1 MGRASTTKVTSSP
14 LYFAESTC
22 VKINKTSPAFWNLF
36 FQGFVKNMRR
46 LVDSI
51 RTRLQK
57 MSLSQRLILN
67 LVLVVVAIIVF
78 IGIPT
83 NLAMWRALE
92 SQVWLRVQ
100 DAQSA
105 THGLYNAEVTRVK
118 KLAGLIAGRPT
129 LSSLI
134 QQKDV
139 AGMKPYLQA
148 FKEESGGLDIIQVV
162 TPDFQAG
169 DSLAGLPSPADFL
182 AGHEPYYSD
191 LVLVGNP
198 AQLYIV
204 GVSQIQSTS
213 PGNPVVGY
221 ALVAREIKSDY
232 MKTLEQE
239 TGLAQSLIASG
250 RRVATSLPAAPD
262 WSLDPASALKV
273 ETTGQA
279 CCTMGAA
286 LDQIYYV
293 GLMPLTNSQGS
304 VLALSEVALPG
315 HSIRQGMINTILI
328 SAGFSLLVMLTGSF
342 LVARQ
347 ARSITIP
354 LQQLSGTADQISRGN
369 LDVST
374 PIESGVPEI
383 NQLSRHFELARRQLR
398 HTLAV
403 TQREMK
409 HAERLL
415 SLLPKGVIALDEND
429 RITFFNP
436 DAEEILGYKSSD
448 VERLHYTHIFPPAPG
463 ETMTVGELLRKP
475 TDGPVAHRINVLDA
489 HGQPLLLYVAISQA
503 DHNPPSGYG
512 SERVVVIRDVTEEE
526 AVNRLR
532 YNFLANVAHEFRTP
546 LSGIAATSEILVEE
560 GTMLTPNELREL
572 VETIRLSTLHLQTL
586 VENLLEST
594 TIEAGCFQVHRRPIN
609 LSGVIQDTADLM
621 SPLLK
626 RRKQKL
632 IVKVPEKLP
641 TLWADANRLTQVLVN
656 LLSNASKFSPMN
668 GKIELNVIQDAE
680 WVTVAVIDNGPGLP
694 TDRFADLFKRFV
706 TANQSHDTQ
715 YGIGLGLSVVKSI
728 IEMHGGQ
735 VGAENLP
742 KGGAKVWFTIPINPP
757 EEKENL

>member
-1 MGRASTTKVTSSP
+1 
-14 LYFAESTC
+14 
-22 VKINKTSPAFWNLF
+22 
-36 FQGFVKNMRR
+36 MRR
-46 LVDSI
+46 FLNSI
-51 RTRLQK
+51 RQRFQQ
-57 MSLSQRLILN
+57 MNLSQRLILN

-83 NLAMWRALE
+83 NLALWRELE

-105 THGLYNAEVTRVK
+105 TRGLYDAEVTRLK
-118 KLAGLIAGRPT
+118 KLSGLIAGRPS
-129 LSSLI
+129 LYNLI
-134 QQKDV
+134 QTGDV
-139 AGMKPYLQA
+139 AGMKPYLEA
-148 FKEESGGLDIIQVV
+148 LKEESGNLDIVQVI
-162 TPDFQAG
+162 TPEFMAG
-169 DSLAGLPSPADFL
+169 DQFAGLPDPAAFL
-182 AGHEPYYSD
+182 AGHEPYFAD
-191 LVLVGNP
+191 IVLVGDP

-204 GVSQIQSTS
+204 GVSQIQSLAQ
-213 PGNPVVGY
+213 GNPLLGY
-221 ALVAREIKSDY
+221 TLVARQIKSDY

-239 TGLAQSLIASG
+239 SGLAQSLIVSG
-250 RRVATSLPAAPD
+250 RRVATSLPAAPG
-262 WSLDPASALKV
+262 WSLDPDSALKV
-273 ETTGQA
+273 EKTGQA
-279 CCTMGAA
+279 CCTMGSA
-286 LDQIYYV
+286 LDQTYYV
-293 GLMPLTNSQGS
+293 GLMPLNDSQGR

-315 HSIRQGMINTILI
+315 TAIRQGMINTILI
-328 SAGFSLLVMLTGSF
+328 SAGFSVLVMLVGSY

-347 ARSITIP
+347 ARSITHP
-354 LQQLSGTADQISRGN
+354 LLQLSKAADQISQGN

-374 PIESGVPEI
+374 TIESGVPEI
-383 NQLSRHFELARRQLR
+383 NQLNRHFELARRQLR

-403 TQREMK
+403 TQGEMK
-409 HAERLL
+409 HVERLL
-415 SLLPKGVIALDEND
+415 SMLPKGVIALDENE

-436 DAEEILGYKSSD
+436 DAEEILGYKSGD

-463 ETMTVGELLRKP
+463 ETMTVGGLLHKP
-475 TDGPVAHRINVLDA
+475 TDGPVAQRVNVLDA
-489 HGQPLLLYVAISQA
+489 HGKPLLLYVAISPS
-503 DHNPPSGYG
+503 DHNPPTGYA

-609 LSGVIQDTADLM
+609 LQGVVQNASDLM
-621 SPLLK
+621 VPLLK

-632 IVKVPEKLP
+632 VLKMADKLP

-668 GKIELNVIQDAE
+668 GKIELSVTQSADL
-680 WVTVAVIDNGPGLP
+680 VTVAVIDDGPGLP

-706 TANQSHDTQ
+706 TANQVHETQ

-728 IEMHGGQ
+728 VEMHGGQ